1 MSDQTARTFAALGDP
16 TRLALVRRLSRS
28 ARMNVTQLTAGTG
41 VTRQAVSKHLAVLQ
55 GAGLV
60 SRASEGRET
69 VYRLRAEPLDAAED
83 FLGRLARGWDD
94 AVERL
99 RAHVEQ
105 EDG

>member
-1 MSDQTARTFAALGDP
+1 MSEQAARTFAALGDS
-16 TRLALVRRLSRS
+16 TRLALVRRLSRG
-28 ARMNVTQLTAGTG
+28 ARLNVTELTTGTG

-69 VYRLRAEPLDAAED
+69 VYRLCAEPLDVAGD
-83 FLGRLARGWDD
+83 FLERLARGWDD